1 MPREIALE
9 DLDLAEWIR
18 PGDSITWGQG
28 CAEPRCLTERLVE
41 QRESLGS
48 LKLFIGMSLSDTLQ
62 AEHRDHFHFTSYGAI
77 GTNNRL
83 SAGGALEVLP
93 CNYAAIPQL
102 IESGRL
108 PVDVVLVQVSPPGPD
123 GHYSLGLANDFLIA
137 AMRKARVVIAE
148 VNKQVPCTTLDQPL
162 DTALIDIVVPCSRTP
177 IDFSGADIG
186 DAEQRI
192 GNFASEMIEDGAVLQ
207 YGIGSVP
214 AAILASLSTHRALGI
229 HSGMLTDDTIGLLEA
244 GVINNETNRIRPGVS
259 VAALAMGGE
268 RLRQYLHLNPEVEL
282 HPASTTHG
290 IASLARQ
297 DRLVAINSALEID
310 LYGQVN
316 AEMVNNH
323 YVGAVGGQ
331 VDFMHAAASQPRG
344 LSIIAMP
351 SVTNN
356 GKHSRIVAQ
365 LTNPLV
371 TTSKSDV
378 DVVITEQGV
387 ADLRGKTLQQRTLAI
402 SEIAS
407 PVFREEIQRAIH
419 QNPGENS

>member
-1 MPREIALE
+1 MPKEIALE

-18 PGDSITWGQG
+18 PGDSVTWGQA
-28 CAEPRCLTERLVE
+28 CAEPLCLTERLVA

-48 LKLFIGMSLSDTLQ
+48 VKLFVGMSLSDTLQ
-62 AEHRDHFHFTSYGAI
+62 AEHGDHFHVTSYGAI
-77 GTNNRL
+77 GTNDRL
-83 SAGGALEVLP
+83 SASGALEVLP
-93 CNYAAIPQL
+93 CNYGSIPQL

-123 GHYSLGLANDFLIA
+123 GHYSLGLANDFLLA
-137 AMRKARVVIAE
+137 AMRKARLVIAE
-148 VNKQVPCTTLDQPL
+148 VNEQVPCTTLDQPL
-162 DTALIDIVVPCSRTP
+162 DEALIDIVVPCSRTP
-177 IDFSGADIG
+177 IEFPGANIG
-186 DAEQRI
+186 NAERRI
-192 GNFASEMIEDGAVLQ
+192 GSFASEVIEDGAVLQ

-214 AAILASLSTHRALGI
+214 AAILASLSEHQGLGI

-244 GVINNETNRIRPGVS
+244 GVINNETNRVRPGVS

-268 RLRQYLHLNPEVEL
+268 RLRRYLHLNPAVEL

-290 IASLARQ
+290 ITSLARQ
-297 DRLVAINSALEID
+297 DRLVAINSALEVD

-316 AEMVNNH
+316 AEMVNNR

-365 LTNPLV
+365 LANPLV
-371 TTSKSDV
+371 TTCKSDV
-378 DVVITEQGV
+378 DIIVTEQGV
-387 ADLRGKTLQQRTLAI
+387 ADLRGKTLKQRALAI
-402 SEIAS
+402 SSITS
-407 PVFREEIQRAIH
+407 PVFREDILRAIH
-419 QNPGENS
+419 QSPGVHS